1 MRLQT
6 IASLLA
12 VLATIAPP
20 DLGRAQELRPQTI
33 EDVLSL
39 RSVGSVQI
47 SPDGSWV
54 AFVVTE
60 RDLEANEYDADIW
73 IVSTDGG
80 PPRQLTQG
88 PGYDGDP
95 QWAPDGSWLAFRS
108 DRDTEED
115 EDGTQIYG
123 IVPHGGEAW
132 PVTSFATSVTG
143 FSLAPDGTWIAFLAP
158 AEASEEEEELEKTR
172 GRPIVA
178 DSAYAADW
186 SRLWV
191 APLEDHVAGRA
202 EQRSAADQHVTE
214 VVWAPDSEA
223 LAWAARPSPRLR
235 TYVAG
240 AVFVQQGAG
249 STIRRVTDLPGGE
262 TPVDW
267 TTELGLIVAGSGHE
281 RGTYNNRLW
290 LVPVNG
296 VEAPVSLTDGLDEH
310 AGLVRAGA
318 EALLVEAADR
328 TGRRIVRVPLEGR
341 GDDQVEPVDMGD
353 LFASGFSASADGGRV
368 AFVGQSPTRPPDVY
382 AAEAGAFAP
391 RRLTQV
397 NPRADQLALGETR
410 VVSWRS
416 RADGEEIEGVLT
428 LPVGY
433 REGQRAP
440 LLLRIHGGPSGVSTM
455 SFHGDDGAYPTQ
467 VFAGRGYAVLQP
479 NYRGSTGYGER
490 FRGLNRGDIS
500 GRDWV
505 DVDSGVDH
513 LIAEGIA
520 DPDRLGVMGWSFG
533 GHHTYWGIT
542 QTDRFKAASA
552 GAGANELV
560 SMFHQ
565 TDLPGFYHTYLGPS
579 PWEDWQLYEERSA
592 YRRVGRVTTPL
603 LIQVGENDARVP
615 KEQSRMFYEAMKAIG
630 RAPVKMVTYPGQP
643 HGVREPALQRDLM
656 TRNVEWFGRWLPVDG
671 PVTDGQGR

>member
-1 MRLQT
+1 MRIRA
-6 IASLLA
+6 IASALG
-12 VLATIAPP
+12 VLATVATP
-20 DLGRAQELRPQTI
+20 DLGPAQEIRPQTI

-39 RSVGSVQI
+39 RSVGSVEM

-60 RDLEANEYDADIW
+60 RNLGANEYDADIW
-73 IVSTDGG
+73 IVSADGG
-80 PPRQLTQG
+80 PARQLTRG
-88 PGYDGDP
+88 PGFDGDP
-95 QWAPDGSWLAFRS
+95 QWAPNGSWLAFRS
-108 DRDTEED
+108 DRAAGED
-115 EDGTQIYG
+115 EEGTQIYG
-123 IVPHGGEAW
+123 IVPTGGEAW
-132 PVTSFATSVTG
+132 AVTSFATSITR
-143 FSLAPDGTWIAFLAP
+143 FSIGPDGARIAFLAS
-158 AEASEEEEELEKTR
+158 AEASEEDEELAKNR

-178 DSAYAADW
+178 DSAYAVDW

-191 APLEDHVAGRA
+191 APLENHIAGDA
-202 EQRSAADQHVTE
+202 EQRSPADHHVTE
-214 VVWAPDSEA
+214 IVWAPDSEA

-235 TYVAG
+235 THVAG
-240 AVFVQQGAG
+240 AVFVQEGRG
-249 STIRRVTDLPGGE
+249 SEVRRASDLPGGDS
-262 TPVDW
+262 PVDW
-267 TTELGLIVAGSGHE
+267 TSGLGLLVAGSGHE

-290 LVPVNG
+290 RVPSG
-296 VEAPVSLTDGLDEH
+296 GGEAPVPLTNSLDEH
-310 AGLVRAGA
+310 AGLVWAGA
-318 EALLVEAADR
+318 EVLLVEAANR
-328 TGRRIVRVPLEGR
+328 TGRGLVRIPLPGDGEGR
-341 GDDQVEPVDMGD
+341 AESIDGGG
-353 LFASGFSASADGGRV
+353 LFASAFSASADGSRV
-368 AFVGQSPTRPPDVY
+368 AFLGQSPTRPPDVY
-382 AAEAGAFAP
+382 VTDLEAFAP
-391 RRLTQV
+391 RRLTHL
-397 NPRADQLALGETR
+397 NPNADQWALGETR

-416 RADGEEIEGVLT
+416 RADAEEIEGVLT

-433 REGQRAP
+433 QEGQRVP

-467 VFAGRGYAVLQP
+467 VFAGGGYAVLQP

-513 LIAEGIA
+513 LIEVGIA

-579 PWEDWQLYEERSA
+579 PWEDWELYEERSA
-592 YRRVGRVTTPL
+592 YRRVDRVTTPL

-615 KEQSRMFYEAMKAIG
+615 KEQSRMFYEAMRAIG
-630 RAPVKMVTYPGQP
+630 QAPVKMVVYPGQP
-643 HGVREPALQRDLM
+643 HGVREPALQRDLL
-656 TRNVEWFGRWLPVDG
+656 TRNVEWFGRWIPVDG
-671 PVTDGQGR
+671 QVTDGQGR